1 MLNEGKT
8 VQVQVYGMSMF
19 PILMPRDNVQIRKVT
34 FEEIEPGQ
42 VLVFEREGQWIAH
55 RLIKKDSL
63 TGLLITRGDGLP
75 YHDEP
80 VISNNIKGIIT
91 KVIKTRSPFAWS
103 INTRIDRFMVRAAPV
118 TGKIFWY
125 MGRIVSRGIRIL
137 KRLILSIS
145 LISG

>member
-8 VQVQVYGMSMF
+8 VQVPVYGMSMF
-19 PILMPRDNVQIRKVT
+19 PILMPRDSVQIRRIT
-34 FEEIEPGQ
+34 FDEMKPGQ

-55 RLIKKDSL
+55 RLIKKDFQ

-80 VISNNIKGIIT
+80 ITANNIKGIII

-103 INTRIDRFMVRAAPV
+103 INTRIDRFMIWAVPV
-118 TGKIFWY
+118 TGRIFWY
-125 MGRIVSRGIRIL
+125 LGKTVSWGIGVLSSVSAKSAQRGL
-137 KRLILSIS
+137 
-145 LISG
+145 